1 MVIQG
6 HVPHVWSNLGNL
18 IYLEHLFRSAEVT
31 NQIFFLR
38 KTVLLHTCATS
49 SELPSNI
56 RTMTGRVNSS
66 LLTQVIF
73 QYSKVVF

>member
-6 HVPHVWSNLGNL
+6 HVPHVWSNPGNL

-38 KTVLLHTCATS
+38 KTVLLHTRATS

-56 RTMTGRVNSS
+56 RTIYRDISTILEQR
-66 LLTQVIF
+66 
-73 QYSKVVF
+73 K